1 MPQLHV
7 HFVSSNQHY
16 SEGQAAPAPLVL
28 RVEGIENRREKRPE
42 TLELRR
48 RQHRHRNV
56 GIPQSAGLHFPCLNF
71 LRAHGWKVTMG
82 FNISTTKVSD
92 IAIARCVGRITV
104 NDGSVKLREFASE
117 IVNAGTAKLILD
129 LSETIYIDSSGMGE
143 LASAATIY
151 HNRGGNLVV
160 SNLSVKL
167 TELFHVTK
175 WDTFIKVFPDVTD
188 AVAFFEPIIP

>member
-1 MPQLHV
+1 
-7 HFVSSNQHY
+7 
-16 SEGQAAPAPLVL
+16 
-28 RVEGIENRREKRPE
+28 
-42 TLELRR
+42 
-48 RQHRHRNV
+48 
-56 GIPQSAGLHFPCLNF
+56 
-71 LRAHGWKVTMG
+71 MG